1 MRFIDTHCHLDFP
14 PFNTAFAETLA
25 LATASGVEKIIAV
38 AVTAQRFEQ
47 VMALSEQA
55 AIVYSA
61 LGLHPVWINQHQPH
75 DLELLER
82 QVSRRANKLVAIGE
96 IGLDSYT
103 PELRACLSRQIH
115 YLQQQLNFAK
125 IYRLPVILHSR
136 GTHEAL
142 AKILRQQQLPCTG
155 VIHGFTGSYQQGKQ
169 FIDLGYCIGVGGTIS
184 YARANKTRNAI
195 AKFPLQSLI
204 LETDSP
210 DMPLQGYQGQANRPE
225 RILQVF
231 QHLCELRSESPEIVC
246 QQLWH
251 NSLRTFQ
258 YMDEKIQ
265 QLPM

>member
-1 MRFIDTHCHLDFP
+1 MRFIDSHCHLDFP

-25 LATASGVEKIIAV
+25 LATAVGVEKIIAV

-47 VMALSEQA
+47 VMALAEQA
-55 AIVYSA
+55 DMVYSA
-61 LGLHPVWINQHQPH
+61 LGLHPVWINQHQPQ

-103 PELRACLSRQIH
+103 PVLREGLSSQIH
-115 YLQQQLNFAK
+115 YLQQQLSLAK
-125 IYRLPVILHSR
+125 VHRLPVILHSR
-136 GTHEAL
+136 GTHEIL
-142 AKILRQQQLPCTG
+142 TKILRQQQLPSTG
-155 VIHGFTGSYQQGKQ
+155 VIHGFAGSYQQGKQ

-210 DMPLQGYQGQANRPE
+210 DMPLHGYQGQANRPE

-231 QHLCELRSESPEIVC
+231 QHLCELRTESPEIIS
-246 QQLWH
+246 QQLWQ
-251 NSLRTFQ
+251 NSLRTFK
-258 YMDEKIQ
+258 YIDEKNQ
-265 QLPM
+265 